1 MKNLNELTAPEFA
14 RRLFPRFDFAPFDS
28 VLRGFETALTQRGEF
43 AYGIAGIPRQ
53 VVDALRAFAAIASN
67 VDAILEVG
75 VEVNSWIF
83 GDCDVETKNAV
94 LSRSYRA
101 QERGDLVWVRC
112 SSGSEIP
119 RSITDESTF
128 WRPRIIVEN
137 ARNGRKRATFVL
149 PQPSDAEIQERR
161 RRREILRGK
170 MNLTR

>member
-1 MKNLNELTAPEFA
+1 MKDLTELTAPEFA
-14 RRLFPRFDFAPFDS
+14 RKLFPRFDFAPFDS
-28 VLRGFETALTQRGEF
+28 VLRGFETALTRRGSFE
-43 AYGIAGIPRQ
+43 YGIAGIPRQ
-53 VVDALRAFAAIASN
+53 VVDALRAFAAIAAN

-83 GDCDVETKNAV
+83 GDCDGETKNAV

-119 RSITDESTF
+119 RSITNESTF
-128 WRPRIIVEN
+128 WRPRIVVEN
-137 ARNGRKRATFVL
+137 ARNGRKRVTFVF

-170 MNLTR
+170 MGLTR

>member
-75 VEVNSWIF
+75 V
-83 GDCDVETKNAV
+83 VETKNAV

-112 SSGSEIP
+112 SSGCEIP

-170 MNLTR
+170 MNLMR